1 MSSII
6 PIPSTR
12 VSDTF
17 VRDRLISQV
26 QADQLGL
33 FKLQNQISTGQRI
46 TVASDDPSAAMRALT
61 LQGLLLQKQQVI
73 TNLSTNQSYLSA
85 TDSALSSVSSLLSN
99 VQSAAMAVSDNTSTS
114 DQRQA
119 AAVVVSS
126 ALQQMID
133 VANQQFRGRN
143 LFSGSSTG
151 VQPYQQVGS
160 TVSYN
165 GNNQNLLSYSD
176 SNVLF
181 NTNVPG
187 DQVFGGFSSIVQG
200 SANLNPVLQD
210 STKLSDLRGGQGIR
224 SGSISISD
232 GTNTSII
239 DLSSASTIG
248 DVARLINTHPPQ
260 GRTLTARVT
269 SSGLTVGIDAAGGGV
284 LTIRE
289 VGGGT
294 TASQLGI
301 LHVLGNGTAPVVGS
315 PLTPQLSLTTPL
327 ANIVGVKA
335 SANIVNSGPANDL
348 LFQANQPGADF
359 NGVNVQFVDATKLQA
374 NPNLAISHATA
385 SYSAVPVAAQAAL
398 VLPGATN
405 DLILTANQAGSQYNG
420 VAVNIVDGGALGD
433 AATASYNAGSKTLTL
448 TVDGTGQTSVDTL
461 IAAVN
466 GSTPFTATRDTSAE
480 LNNTAGGTVS
490 ASAIGN
496 GVANTVNSGSDGKS
510 LLIKVLP
517 GFTTANQV
525 IAAVNADGTFNAS
538 LDKSELNNDGSGMV
552 LDSLANPQAVAT
564 TAAGSGVAFDQNS
577 GLQIVNG
584 GNTYNIS
591 FAGDTTIE
599 DMLNTLNGSGAGIF
613 ASINQAGTGID
624 IQSRLSGGD
633 FSIGENGGQTAT
645 QLGVRSLNAS
655 TALSQLN
662 YGVGV
667 HTATSGDDFT
677 VHRKDGT
684 DFQVTLNAPIAA
696 AARIN
701 GVATGMTTATANSA
715 LVFTRVPA
723 GAAGNQFNVQVTD
736 SGSGGGNAVTLNG
749 NTLTFNVDLAA
760 GFTAQQAVSLLQA
773 NPTLSQQFTAN
784 LDTVTQA
791 GNDGSGKLSAT
802 GSVAFSG
809 GAASA
814 GTIGDVLNLINNN
827 ATNLASGVPVVA
839 RMAAFGNGIELV
851 NDGPAGND
859 SLSIKEDNFS
869 QAAQDLG
876 FVAVGAST
884 SGSPTAGTVASS
896 TLSMAGTNNDLV
908 ISARSPGTMLNGVAV
923 QFVDDGALQAA
934 PGLTAGNEKV
944 TFKTTPTAATTAL
957 KFGGANTGLILT
969 ANQTGIDF
977 NNVTVSVTS
986 NLAAGPATAAYDPVN
1001 KVLNINLMADGSS
1014 TASDVVAAIGSDPSH
1029 AFSASL
1035 DTSSDF
1041 TNDGSGTIA
1050 AFSNASFANTGNT
1063 GGAANTLFIN
1073 IEKGATTANDI
1084 AAALNNDSRF
1094 QATLVPADGAPNDGS
1109 GLIDTSVT
1117 GTISGGKA
1125 EVLGGANTNPQ
1136 EVPGIFTALTR
1147 LQTALQT
1154 NDLDGISRGLALLD
1168 SANSQLSFARAELG
1182 ARQQALDTM
1191 NSRLTDE
1198 QTELK
1203 SNLSTEIDVD
1213 LPTAISDFTARQTA
1227 FQASLQVTGLIS
1239 KLTLLNFL

>member
-26 QADQLGL
+26 QADQLAL
-33 FKLQNQISTGQRI
+33 FRLQNQISTGQRL
-46 TVASDDPSAAMRALT
+46 TVASDDPSAALRALS
-61 LQGLLLQKQQVI
+61 LQGLLLQKQQVV
-73 TNLSTNQSYLSA
+73 TNLTTNQSYLNA
-85 TDSALSSVSSLLSN
+85 TDSALASVSSLLSN
-99 VQSAAMAVSDNTSTS
+99 VQGAVVAVSDNTSTA
-114 DQRQA
+114 DQRKA

-143 LFSGSSTG
+143 LFSGSATG
-151 VQPYQQVGS
+151 VQPYQQSGS

-165 GNNQNLLSYSD
+165 GNDLSLLSYSD

-187 DQVFGGFSSIVQG
+187 NQVFGGFSAIVQG
-200 SANLNPVLQD
+200 SADLNPVLQD

-224 SGSISISD
+224 SGSIAISD

-239 DLSSASTIG
+239 DLSSAKTIG

-260 GRTLTARVT
+260 GRVLTARVT
-269 SSGLTVGIDAAGGGV
+269 SSGLTVGIDSAGGGV

-301 LHVLGNGTAPVVGS
+301 LHVLGNGTAPVVGN
-315 PLTPQLSLTTPL
+315 PLKPQLTLTTPL
-327 ANIVGVKA
+327 TNIVGVRA
-335 SANIVNSGPANDL
+335 NANIVNSGPANDL
-348 LFQANQPGADF
+348 VFQAMQPGADF
-359 NGVNVQFVDATKLQA
+359 NGVNIQFVDASKLQA
-374 NPNLAISHATA
+374 NPNLAIAQASA
-385 SYSAVPVAAQAAL
+385 SYSAVPVSAQAAL

-405 DLILTANQAGSQYNG
+405 DLILKANQAGSQFNG
-420 VAVNIVDGGALGD
+420 VAVNVVNGGNIGD
-433 AATASYNAGSKTLTL
+433 AATASYNALNKTLTL
-448 TVDGTGQTSVDTL
+448 TVDGTGLTSVDTL

-480 LNNTAGGTVS
+480 LNNTTGGTIA

-496 GVANTVNSGSDGKS
+496 NVANTVNSGSDGKS

-517 GFTTANQV
+517 GFTTANQA
-525 IAAVNADGTFNAS
+525 IAAVNAEGTFAAS
-538 LDKSELNNDGSGMV
+538 IDKSELNNDGSG
-552 LDSLANPQAVAT
+552 LIFDSLTNPQAVAT
-564 TAAGSGVAFDQNS
+564 TTAGSGVAFDQNS

-584 GNTYNIS
+584 GKTYNIS
-591 FAGDTTIE
+591 FAGNTTIE

-655 TALSQLN
+655 TPLSQLN

-677 VHRKDGT
+677 VHRKDST
-684 DFQVTLNAPIAA
+684 EFQVALNSPIAA

-701 GVATGMTTATANSA
+701 GTAIGSSTPTANSA
-715 LVFTRVPA
+715 LVFTRIPA
-723 GAAGNQFNVQVTD
+723 GASGNQFSVQVTD
-736 SGSGGGNAVTLNG
+736 SGPGGGNAVTLNG
-749 NTLTFNVDLAA
+749 NTLTFNADLSA
-760 GFTAQQAVSLLQA
+760 GFTAQQAVNLLQSNA
-773 NPTLSQQFTAN
+773 TLSQQFNAYV
-784 LDTVTQA
+784 DTVSQA
-791 GNDGSGKLSAT
+791 GNDGSGQLSAT
-802 GSVAFSG
+802 GPVAFSG

-814 GTIGDVLNLINNN
+814 MTIGDVLNLINNN
-827 ATNLASGVPVVA
+827 ATNLAGGVPVVA
-839 RMAAFGNGIELV
+839 KLATVGNGIELV
-851 NDGPAGND
+851 NDGPSGND
-859 SLSIKEDNFS
+859 TLSIKKDNLS

-876 FVAVGAST
+876 LIAVGASASGTPT
-884 SGSPTAGTVASS
+884 SGAVASS
-896 TLSMAGTNNDLV
+896 TLSMPGTNNNLV
-908 ISARSPGTMLNGVAV
+908 ISARSPGTLLNGVTV
-923 QFVDDGALQAA
+923 QFVDDSALQAA

-944 TFKTTPTAATTAL
+944 TFQTSATAATTAL
-957 KFGGANTGLILT
+957 KFGGPNTGLILF
-969 ANQTGIDF
+969 ANKAGVDF

-986 NLAAGPATAAYDPVN
+986 TLASGPATAAYDPVN
-1001 KVLNINLMADGSS
+1001 KVLNINLRADGSS
-1014 TASDVVAAIGSDPSH
+1014 TANDVIAAIGNDPAQ

-1035 DTSSDF
+1035 DTSADL
-1041 TNDGSGTIA
+1041 TNDGTGAIA
-1050 AFSNASFANTGNT
+1050 AFSNANFADTGNT
-1063 GGAANTLFIN
+1063 GGAPNTLFIN
-1073 IEKGATTANDI
+1073 IAKGTTTASNI
-1084 AAALNNDSRF
+1084 VAALSSDSRF
-1094 QATLVPADGAPNDGS
+1094 QAALVPADGAPNNGS
-1109 GLIDTSVT
+1109 GLVDISTT
-1117 GTISGGKA
+1117 GTISSGKA
-1125 EVLGGANTNPQ
+1125 EVLNGTNTNPQ

-1147 LQTALQT
+1147 LQTALET
-1154 NDLDGISRGLALLD
+1154 NDLEGISRGLALLD

-1191 NSRLTDE
+1191 NTRLTDE

-1203 SNLSTEIDVD
+1203 SSLSSEIDVD
-1213 LPTAISDFTARQTA
+1213 LATAISDFTARQTA
-1227 FQASLQVTGLIS
+1227 FQAALQVTGLIS